1 MTYKE
6 QGIIVRQLSWV
17 GGQGRGGGR
26 GGVGGKKTHWQIS
39 LALST
44 LGTCLSL
51 DWVRLGANMWVD
63 IKPSKKRV
71 SLICSEPMI
80 MMEMRTVMMRY
91 IKEGN
96 LQWTMVGRWC
106 VSNCKIH
113 RTHSNY
119 PSHLICEMRWQSL
132 NSFFLRFQCSCTF
145 THYYLPDIIQENSN
159 NLAAKKILWFSNL
172 IGIFFHWH

>member
-1 MTYKE
+1 
-6 QGIIVRQLSWV
+6 
-17 GGQGRGGGR
+17 
-26 GGVGGKKTHWQIS
+26 
-39 LALST
+39 
-44 LGTCLSL
+44 
-51 DWVRLGANMWVD
+51 MWVD

-113 RTHSNY
+113 WTHSNY
-119 PSHLICEMRWQSL
+119 TSHLICEMRWQSL
-132 NSFFLRFQCSCTF
+132 NSFFLRLQCSCTF
-145 THYYLPDIIQENSN
+145 THYYLPDIIEENSN
-159 NLAAKKILWFSNL
+159 NLAAKKSYGSHI
-172 IGIFFHWH
+172 

>member
-1 MTYKE
+1 
-6 QGIIVRQLSWV
+6 
-17 GGQGRGGGR
+17 
-26 GGVGGKKTHWQIS
+26 
-39 LALST
+39 
-44 LGTCLSL
+44 
-51 DWVRLGANMWVD
+51 MWVD

-71 SLICSEPMI
+71 SLICCGLWTGSDGDEDG
-80 MMEMRTVMMRY
+80 EVMMRY

-132 NSFFLRFQCSCTF
+132 KLFFYIYSALAPLHLIIYQILFNKIVLIWLQKNSYGSQ
-145 THYYLPDIIQENSN
+145 I
-159 NLAAKKILWFSNL
+159 
-172 IGIFFHWH
+172 